1 MNINIINLSKSFNR
15 SQSSNHPISC
25 LDWNPILY
33 KLDEGVQGF
42 AAKRITSI
50 ITNQSICL
58 WCFWKTCT
66 KVDMILTRLWICIS
80 NQKCNL
86 ILDFHAIW
94 FEHAVFFSVGL
105 PRLWKVLL
113 PKPELGGEVGKVA
126 FTTTASHRSTDR
138 LELVRT
144 PRQLWSSKLSGHCSL
159 AMLNIKQRCPKS
171 DTQRYAKHMLLHKQ
185 TKTLWE
191 YT

>member
-1 MNINIINLSKSFNR
+1 MCIKYPQSPKIWTSTSSIFQNLSIDL
-15 SQSSNHPISC
+15 NHPIIRFHVWIEIQSSTSLMRVSKASRPKESRPSSPTKAYAC
-25 LDWNPILY
+25 DVFGKHAQ
-33 KLDEGVQGF
+33 KL
-42 AAKRITSI
+42 I
-50 ITNQSICL
+50 
-58 WCFWKTCT
+58 WFWH
-66 KVDMILTRLWICIS
+66 VFDICIS

-159 AMLNIKQRCPKS
+159 AMLNI
-171 DTQRYAKHMLLHKQ
+171 
-185 TKTLWE
+185 
-191 YT
+191 